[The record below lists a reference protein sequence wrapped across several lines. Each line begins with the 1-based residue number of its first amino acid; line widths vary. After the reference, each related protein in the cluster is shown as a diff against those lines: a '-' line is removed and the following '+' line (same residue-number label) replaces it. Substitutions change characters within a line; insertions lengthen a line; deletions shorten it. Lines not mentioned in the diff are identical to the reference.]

1 MATIMETINTYFQKE
16 TIPYPIDIFGT
27 EQLHFGIVDMLMA
40 GNIPITSKHTHL
52 VFTIDSSA
60 SMCDIGRDKQTKM
73 SHIHHTLENMLRIF
87 HDTPGCPISVY
98 IQSFDTQVKQI
109 MNISDIRTADLDI
122 LTNDVRTITPEG
134 STNIELALQTASI
147 NIACYKASHPDHHIV
162 HLFLTDGE
170 ITMGSIN
177 RTVLK
182 DLVPKVC
189 TNIFIGYGQ
198 THDSELLCH
207 LSSDLTNEYR
217 FIDALENAALVY
229 SEIIHGLLYKAIEDI
244 TVTIGH
250 GEIYD
255 YKTNS
260 WENTIFVPHLVSE
273 QLKTYHIRTN
283 SKNECTITLVGKD
296 AQTGDTVHVFL
307 DTHTLI
313 DLDTYILRQK
323 TQELLHKARHHPYK
337 YTLPDG
343 PLFVF
348 DNEKEDAKEDEEE
361 DKEAKEGDEHTQT
374 TRALKIELR
383 DFHKT
388 LMDYIKDKSLESDP
402 LVNMLCDDIYI
413 AYKTIGTPVGNMYSC
428 ARQTSNGQQQ
438 TYMCSASQD
447 MVDFSATAYSA
458 SASYSP
464 CGPPYK
470 LQRQTA
476 GGGYLNAPGDTKETT
491 TMTTPSFIDQYVP
504 SQHILSPFSNEGA
517 VSLMREVSG
526 IKTLGVT
533 KSSS

>member
-1 MATIMETINTYFQKE
+1 
-16 TIPYPIDIFGT
+16 
-27 EQLHFGIVDMLMA
+27 MLMA

-60 SMCDIGRDKQTKM
+60 SMSDIGRDEQTKM

-98 IQSFDTQVKQI
+98 IQSFDTQVKEI
-109 MNISDIRTADLDI
+109 MDISDIRAADLDI
-122 LTNDVRTITPEG
+122 LTNDVRTMTPDG

-147 NIACYKASHPDHHIV
+147 NIACYKATHPDHHIV

-170 ITMGSIN
+170 ITTGSIN

-189 TNIFIGYGQ
+189 ANIFIGYGQ

-229 SEIIHGLLYKAIEDI
+229 SEIIHGLLYKALEDV
-244 TVTIGH
+244 TVTVQH

-260 WENTIFVPHLVSE
+260 WETTIYVPHLVSE
-273 QLKTYHIRTN
+273 QLKTYHIRTA
-283 SKNECTITLVGKD
+283 SKNECTITLLGKD
-296 AQTGDTVHVFL
+296 AQTGVLVHVFL
-307 DTHTLI
+307 DTYTLI
-313 DLDTYILRQK
+313 NLDTYILRQK
-323 TQELLHKARHHPYK
+323 TQELLYKARHHPYK
-337 YTLPDG
+337 ILQDD

-348 DNEKEDAKEDEEE
+348 DQQDLKKEAEDEEE
-361 DKEAKEGDEHTQT
+361 EKEKEATVK
-374 TRALKIELR
+374 TRALKMELR

-388 LMDYIKDKSLESDP
+388 LMDYIKEKSLESDP
-402 LVNMLCDDIYI
+402 LINMLCDDIYI
-413 AYKTIGTPVGNMYSC
+413 AYKTLGTSVGNMYTC

-447 MVDFSATAYSA
+447 MLDSSAPAPAS

-470 LQRQTA
+470 LHRQTA
-476 GGGYLNAPGDTKETT
+476 GGGYLNAPGDSEE
-491 TMTTPSFIDQYVP
+491 TPSFIDLYVP

-517 VSLMREVSG
+517 VSLMRDVSG

-533 KSSS
+533 KSPNP